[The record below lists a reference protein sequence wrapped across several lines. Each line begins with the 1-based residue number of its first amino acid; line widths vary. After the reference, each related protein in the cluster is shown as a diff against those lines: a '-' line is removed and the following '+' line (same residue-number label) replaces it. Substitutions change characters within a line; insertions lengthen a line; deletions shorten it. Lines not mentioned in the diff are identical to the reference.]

1 MGQIRNGNESLN
13 DINKK
18 LNEYNIEDPSNFL
31 VLRDDILDAED
42 NESKD
47 SEDKLSIDE
56 DMKDLD
62 TMKSDLLN
70 ISSPQMPTV
79 PNNSFVTES
88 NGLDLR
94 QSQGLYSALESLASS
109 KNKKGLNSLSTQQQK

>member
-1 MGQIRNGNESLN
+1 MGICGIDKEVSLQLSGQTSVSTILEQLSNFCAIKSSSLQIRNGNESLN
-13 DINKK
+13 DVNKK

-42 NESKD
+42 SESKE

-62 TMKSDLLN
+62 TMKSDL
-70 ISSPQMPTV
+70 
-79 PNNSFVTES
+79 
-88 NGLDLR
+88 
-94 QSQGLYSALESLASS
+94 
-109 KNKKGLNSLSTQQQK
+109 